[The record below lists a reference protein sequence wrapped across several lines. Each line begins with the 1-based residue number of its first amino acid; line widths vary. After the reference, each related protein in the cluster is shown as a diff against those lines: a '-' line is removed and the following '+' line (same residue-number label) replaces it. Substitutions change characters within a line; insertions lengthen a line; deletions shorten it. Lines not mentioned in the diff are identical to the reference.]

1 MEASALQYRFLPVRK
16 STSDNYMT
24 HFCDR
29 QKYWLLNTVNNGN
42 MKLSDFFFN
51 SKYECLQHSITESV
65 EIFSFTKHQS
75 AVGRGPWED
84 EYNMID
90 SSTPNLYA
98 PVFSSALLYR
108 APSAGRNQFEQ
119 LALNCGRLKSLI
131 NRKPCKFNCN
141 EEDDFD
147 KFEFQSTSYHYI
159 ATFILAQGR
168 VWMKW
173 HK

>member
-1 MEASALQYRFLPVRK
+1 MMFILLIINRTTTWHTFVIVRSIDYWILWIMAIWNYQISFLI
-16 STSDNYMT
+16 
-24 HFCDR
+24 
-29 QKYWLLNTVNNGN
+29 QN
-42 MKLSDFFFN
+42 MSVCSIIN
-51 SKYECLQHSITESV
+51 SITEPV
-65 EIFSFTKHQS
+65 EIFSFTKNQS

-98 PVFSSALLYR
+98 PVFSFALLYR
-108 APSAGRNQFEQ
+108 APSAGRNQFGQ

-159 ATFILAQGR
+159 ATFIWAQGR
-168 VWMKW
+168 VWIK
-173 HK
+173 